1 MAIPLDELAWR
12 YSTPGGS
19 GGQHANT
26 SHTAVVVR
34 FDVAASA
41 SLPPWARDRL
51 LDRLGATVEASA
63 GERRSQSQNRELA
76 MDRLRARLADALV
89 PDRARRR
96 TRPTLASKRR
106 RLEAKRQRGERK
118 QERRRPRYEE

>member
-1 MAIPLDELAWR
+1 MAIPLDELVWR

-89 PDRARRR
+89 PDRARRP